1 MKPELPQTY
10 FFHIPKTAGSSLAA
24 IIRSAYSSEACL
36 PVYEI
41 PDILTLNHQ
50 QINQYRCFTGHFG
63 TGLLSLLDRDVACI
77 TMLRDP
83 FEHVVSNF
91 YFWKRM
97 LAQYQGEL
105 PSRWNEVNVDI
116 IRYGELRDSINNPV
130 IGKWLANYQIF
141 YLSTDIDL
149 IPFLGQPS
157 SFLWVESFYL
167 QELPSID
174 MTERVTKAKKRI
186 EEMAVVGVVE
196 QFAESV
202 SLVCDFIGIDSP
214 AIIPKDNIAPERQ
227 AIGKKSYRESGLIP
241 PDVVAQIDELTI
253 YEREVYNY
261 AKTLL
266 SEKLAV
272 RKPKNKTFSSRSSV
286 VSRVVNKVRR
296 LMSQWVN

>member
-1 MKPELPQTY
+1 MKPELPQIY

-24 IIRSAYSSEACL
+24 IIRSAYPPEACL

-41 PDILTLNHQ
+41 PDILTLNRQ

-63 TGLLSLLDRDVACI
+63 TGLFSLLDRDVACI

-83 FEHVVSNF
+83 FEHIVSNF

-130 IGKWLANYQIF
+130 IGKWLANYQIL

-149 IPFLGQPS
+149 IPFLRQPS

-167 QELPSID
+167 QELTDID
-174 MTERVTKAKKRI
+174 MTERATKAKKRI
-186 EEMAVVGVVE
+186 EEMVVVGVVE
-196 QFAESV
+196 QFSESV
-202 SLVCDFIGIDSP
+202 SLVCDLIGIDSP
-214 AIIPKDNIAPERQ
+214 PIIPKDNIAPER
-227 AIGKKSYRESGLIP
+227 
-241 PDVVAQIDELTI
+241 
-253 YEREVYNY
+253 
-261 AKTLL
+261 
-266 SEKLAV
+266 
-272 RKPKNKTFSSRSSV
+272 
-286 VSRVVNKVRR
+286 
-296 LMSQWVN
+296 